1 MSLAGEDFREINMGL
16 CGGGPVVVCVLMG
29 LSPKSI
35 KLVFGKVV
43 IGVVLVLVTG
53 LSGVFVLWLVVVL
66 CDC

>member
-1 MSLAGEDFREINMGL
+1 
-16 CGGGPVVVCVLMG
+16 LMG